1 MADYRLNIPN
11 PTNQIMQNLNTFMG
25 IKQFQQQQELFRQ
38 QQQDRVAAQQ
48 KAVRQEESMRQMQAE
63 LSSFASLRNPTA
75 RDYLGIVA
83 KYPDMAAS
91 MKQGFDIM
99 SSEQQKNRISQIAPI
114 FAALETGQ
122 PSIAKELIDGQVTAF
137 EDVGDQQAV
146 AGLQAFSKLIDAS
159 PDSARTAGGILL
171 ASVMPPEEFQKTLTG
186 IEDARI
192 KKAKTQAEI
201 ENYGV
206 ERGLTRQQ
214 IKESQKR
221 TEKIGAEIAQI
232 DMEMAAKRDQ
242 SGRLKPED
250 RFDAETKTRKEY
262 FTNNKEYIDVLN
274 AYRRVEASEDT
285 AAGDLA
291 LIFNYMKMLDPGS
304 VVREGEFATA
314 QNTTGV
320 PDRVK
325 NIYNKLIA
333 GERLN
338 PAQRKGF
345 KHQSKGMY
353 KAAKKTL
360 DEYKA
365 GLQPM
370 IKEYGLNADNIFNVV
385 GAEDIQNSV
394 TPPVASDPL
403 GLR

>member
-1 MADYRLNIPN
+1 
-11 PTNQIMQNLNTFMG
+11 MQ
-25 IKQFQQQQELFRQ
+25 
-38 QQQDRVAAQQ
+38 
-48 KAVRQEESMRQMQAE
+48 SE
-63 LSSFASLRNPTA
+63 LSSFASLPNPTSK
-75 RDYLGIVA
+75 DYFDIIT

-91 MKQGFDIM
+91 MKQGFDMM

-122 PSIAKELIDGQVTAF
+122 PSIAKELIDGQITAF

-146 AGLQAFSKLIDAS
+146 AGLQAFSKLIDTS
-159 PDSARTAGGILL
+159 PESARTAGGILL

-186 IEDARI
+186 IEDTRI

-201 ENYGV
+201 ENFGA
-206 ERGLTRQQ
+206 ERGLTLQQ

-232 DMEMAAKRDQ
+232 DMEMAAKKNQ
-242 SGRLKPED
+242 AGRIKPED
-250 RFDAETKTRKEY
+250 KFEAETKTRKEY

-285 AAGDLA
+285 AAGDIA

-314 QNTTGV
+314 QNATGI
-320 PDRVK
+320 PNRIK
-325 NIYNKLIA
+325 NIYNKAIK

-338 PAQRKGF
+338 PEQRKEF
-345 KHQSKGMY
+345 RDQSHSMY

-365 GLQPM
+365 GLRPM
-370 IKEYGLNADNIFNVV
+370 INEYGLNEDNIFNVI
-385 GAEDIQNSV
+385 GSEEIQNSAKP
-394 TPPVASDPL
+394 TKTSDPL